1 MIIIRDIMLIQIVL
15 NILKQMEKII
25 FYNYI
30 ELYDRYN
37 YVLSYKDRNN
47 MICDFYKKN
56 IYFLEN
62 YSIFSYN
69 L

>member
-1 MIIIRDIMLIQIVL
+1 MDLFILIIIRDIMLIQIVL

-37 YVLSYKDRNN
+37 YVLSYKDRNKYD
-47 MICDFYKKN
+47 M
-56 IYFLEN
+56 
-62 YSIFSYN
+62 
-69 L
+69 